1 MQSRNILWPIFD
13 DNDKLLWYDE
23 EVLNSPSNVHRK
35 REHKKD
41 KYNFNND
48 VKQTTHKKVKDT
60 LNNIDES
67 DLQDKNL

>member
-23 EVLNSPSNVHRK
+23 EVLNSPSNVHIK
-35 REHKKD
+35 REHIKD
-41 KYNFNND
+41 KYNFDND
-48 VKQTTHKKVKDT
+48 VKHTIDKKAKDT
-60 LNNIDES
+60 QNNIDAS